1 MSVKQGHKKQQPYGV
16 MVYTIHKTGKFG
28 DDGILLLYY
37 QSISQCKPYN
47 PPTPLEASTP
57 LIPGQVKDVPM
68 ECLEQHLEGS
78 PEMGYDQP
86 DQLLKLDPEKTYTI
100 HTQYITTNS

>member
-1 MSVKQGHKKQQPYGV
+1 

-37 QSISQCKPYN
+37 KSISQCKPYN

-68 ECLEQHLEGS
+68 ECLEQHLGGS
-78 PEMGYDQP
+78 PEGY

-100 HTQYITTNS
+100 HTHYNTTNS